1 MSARGGARGLI
12 VEIDRLGTTIP
23 GRGVV
28 RETEPERE
36 HGRTDQARRLKN
48 NHR

>member
-12 VEIDRLGTTIP
+12 VEIDPPGTTIP

-28 RETEPERE
+28 RETQPERNYGKIE
-36 HGRTDQARRLKN
+36 PTPRLETHRR
-48 NHR
+48 